1 MNTRRAQGVWCCK
14 RPITQVIASLGWE
27 VISSSH
33 QRGREIEAQE
43 VKPGH
48 MANKNQRGYLVIHF
62 SLLQRAHSFC

>member
-1 MNTRRAQGVWCCK
+1 MSTQWAQGVGCCK
-14 RPITQVIASLGWE
+14 RPITQVISSLGWE
-27 VISSSH
+27 AIVSSH

-48 MANKNQRGYLVIHF
+48 MASRSRRGYVVTHF